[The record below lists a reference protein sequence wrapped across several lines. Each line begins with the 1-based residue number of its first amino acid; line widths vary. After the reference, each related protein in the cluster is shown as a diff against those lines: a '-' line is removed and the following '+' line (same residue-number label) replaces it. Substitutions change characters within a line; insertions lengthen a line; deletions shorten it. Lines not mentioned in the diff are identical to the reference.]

1 MPTRICG
8 QRLWPMFATALA
20 VFSIASL
27 SLGQSLAADPATD
40 SKIED
45 DEPTVLEPPKLPDPA
60 GAVRISKDDRVWVD
74 KKKKVVYVDG
84 YVSLREGY
92 LEMFACLEGT
102 KEHESVVAVRSRA
115 QTVHAALLA
124 IGAKVGRPASFTPE
138 FRPAAG
144 TEIDVEAH
152 WLDEQGKW
160 QHVRAQDWVI
170 DNKTKKPMT
179 QPWVFA
185 GSGWWTDEKDGKK
198 YYMAE
203 AGDFICVSNFATAM
217 MDIPIKSSQSN
228 DALVFVANTKRIP
241 PLGMPVRLV
250 LTPKLEG
257 KKGEKGSDAAKQGET
272 KSEEA
277 KPAAD
282 VKPLEK
288 PA

>member
-1 MPTRICG
+1 MPTRKRCLVPLHLTVAAWIG
-8 QRLWPMFATALA
+8 LSAVLPVVQAQTAA
-20 VFSIASL
+20 PAPTTP
-27 SLGQSLAADPATD
+27 AA
-40 SKIED
+40 ED
-45 DEPTVLEPPKLPDPA
+45 DEPKVLEPPKLPDPA
-60 GAVRISKDDRVWVD
+60 DSVRLAKDDRVWVD

-115 QTVHAALLA
+115 ATVHAGLLA
-124 IGAKVGRPASFTPE
+124 VGAKVGHPASFSPE

-144 TEIDVEAH
+144 TEVDVEAH

-160 QHVRAQDWVI
+160 QHVRAQEWVL
-170 DNKTKKPMT
+170 DHTTKKPMT
-179 QPWVFA
+179 QSWVFA

-217 MDIPIKSSQSN
+217 LDIPIESSQSN
-228 DALVFVANTKRIP
+228 DALTFVANTKRIP

-250 LTPKLEG
+250 LTPKLDAKDAKAG
-257 KKGEKGSDAAKQGET
+257 KGSDAEG
-272 KSEEA
+272 SEEGKPGA
-277 KPAAD
+277 ASKPAA
-282 VKPLEK
+282 EK
-288 PA
+288 SP

>member
-20 VFSIASL
+20 VLSLASL
-27 SLGQSLAADPATD
+27 AHGQSLAADPA
-40 SKIED
+40 IED
-45 DEPTVLEPPKLPDPA
+45 DEPTVLEPPKLPDPPES
-60 GAVRISKDDRVWVD
+60 VRISKDDRVWVD
-74 KKKKVVYVDG
+74 KKKNVVYVDG

-102 KEHESVVAVRSRA
+102 KEHESVVAARSRA

-138 FRPAAG
+138 YRPATG

-217 MDIPIKSSQSN
+217 LDIPIESSQSN

-250 LTPKLEG
+250 LTPKLEEKE
-257 KKGEKGSDAAKQGET
+257 KKGAKGGNGAK

-282 VKPLEK
+282 SNPAVKPS
-288 PA
+288 